1 METTIKNRIQILGKT
16 KGLSLTRIENLLGFG
31 NGTITKW
38 DKSSPSVD
46 KLRQV
51 AILLNVSV
59 DFLLRNPLLI
69 NSYERFEQLL
79 RENNVTPYRVS
90 KETGIP
96 TSTLSSWKKGT
107 YTPKNDKLQ
116 LISDYFSVSLEWLLG
131 NTDIKEKVNSEKY
144 DDDSEVARLINEIKN
159 DPELRLLLD
168 AKRSLSK
175 EDMENII
182 NITKSLLR
190 KERGFED

>member
-1 METTIKNRIQILGKT
+1 M
-16 KGLSLTRIENLLGFG
+16 
-31 NGTITKW
+31 
-38 DKSSPSVD
+38 
-46 KLRQV
+46 
-51 AILLNVSV
+51 
-59 DFLLRNPLLI
+59 
-69 NSYERFEQLL
+69 YERFEQLL
-79 RENNVTPYRVS
+79 KENNVTPYRVS

-96 TSTLSSWKKGT
+96 TATLSSWKKGT

-116 LISDYFSVSLEWLLG
+116 LIADYFNVSLEWLIG
-131 NTDIKEKVNSEKY
+131 NTDLREKIPTEGYY
-144 DDDSEVARLINEIKN
+144 DDPEVAKLANEIKN

-175 EDMENII
+175 EDMESVI